1 MGRAIQFAAV
11 SSGVSSVKRG
21 LASQEGFQDGSI
33 LPEFPF
39 NCRRRKSVDGLRD
52 VHGFVNLSV
61 SFVAST
67 QLLLVNYTPERQPS
81 AASPRSAETA
91 GHGHVQVQGL
101 PCHAPAK

>member
-61 SFVAST
+61 
-67 QLLLVNYTPERQPS
+67 LRQKPLATGMCKCRDFRVTRQQSRLRHNHRFEGENVS
-81 AASPRSAETA
+81 AAPY
-91 GHGHVQVQGL
+91 
-101 PCHAPAK
+101 